1 MVSSSYQKAS
11 VEGLSGALCFS
22 VALMLCHFQFS
33 DLRLAPIILYVQK
46 YLGSNWGTIWQLSEQ
61 PSLGLFQGYL
71 VWQAGKMSCD
81 RPAALWPVSP
91 ISCSTPVA
99 CPVLLLTRGVTTA
112 WFRKKGRV
120 CVKEVSVHREIGQNT
135 VDLQRSLSIVL
146 HFAHSF
152 LLPSRR
158 LQLTLCPLPLT
169 S

>member
-1 MVSSSYQKAS
+1 MLLGCSDT
-11 VEGLSGALCFS
+11 LSLPVLRFKIGS
-22 VALMLCHFQFS
+22 HHFIC
-33 DLRLAPIILYVQK
+33 AEVP
-46 YLGSNWGTIWQLSEQ
+46 GNNWGTIWQLSEQ
-61 PSLGLFQGYL
+61 PSVGLFQGYL
-71 VWQAGKMSCD
+71 VWQAGKMSCV

-99 CPVLLLTRGVTTA
+99 CPVLLLTRGEECANQTTQVVTTA
-112 WFRKKGRV
+112 WFRKRGSV
-120 CVKEVSVHREIGQNT
+120 CVKELCVGREIGKNT
-135 VDLQRSLSIVL
+135 VHLQRSLSIVL